1 MAHGLAED
9 TPGHEVHAR
18 QVRQRLQIL
27 GWRGF
32 AALTRQK
39 KRTYLAGG
47 NVWLN
52 TRTGE
57 PFTDEKQYNVQ
68 TWKPALKALGIRYR
82 RPYNTRHTF
91 ATIMLMAGMT
101 PAYCASQLG
110 HSIEMFLTTYAR
122 WINGDRNAQEQT
134 RLEQFIS
141 AIPGA
146 IVGDQ

>member
-1 MAHGLAED
+1 
-9 TPGHEVHAR
+9 
-18 QVRQRLQIL
+18 
-27 GWRGF
+27 
-32 AALTRQK
+32 
-39 KRTYLAGG
+39 
-47 NVWLN
+47 
-52 TRTGE
+52 
-57 PFTDEKQYNVQ
+57 
-68 TWKPALKALGIRYR
+68 
-82 RPYNTRHTF
+82 
-91 ATIMLMAGMT
+91 MLMAGMT